1 MVRSISWFYVRL
13 VFDSG
18 LGLYLKIERTDFPE
32 CRLRHAD
39 SWCWD
44 GY

>member
-1 MVRSISWFYVRL
+1 MVRSISWFYIQL
-13 VFDSG
+13 AFGLD
-18 LGLYLKIERTDFPE
+18 LGLYLKFERTDLLK

-44 GY
+44 GC